1 MKKRKIKKGP
11 QVVSVAEIPEHD
23 WFIVKAGTWDRT
35 MHREVL
41 RSWTIRTCEQFIDH
55 GMIFIAQRL
64 TNGEF
69 YEGMSDE
76 QIRGMLEDRMCDY
89 CPLPDELKGAHCYG
103 DAPVMC
109 EGTHCAEA
117 IAAWKEEFVE

>member
-1 MKKRKIKKGP
+1 MKKRKFKKGP

-35 MHREVL
+35 MHREML

-69 YEGMSDE
+69 YEGMNRSV
-76 QIRGMLEDRMCDY
+76 GCS
-89 CPLPDELKGAHCYG
+89 KTG
-103 DAPVMC
+103 
-109 EGTHCAEA
+109 CAITA
-117 IAAWKEEFVE
+117 RCRTN

>member
-1 MKKRKIKKGP
+1 MKKRKFKKGP

-35 MHREVL
+35 MHREML

-117 IAAWKEEFVE
+117 IAAWKEEFLE

>member
-1 MKKRKIKKGP
+1 MKKRKFKKGP

-35 MHREVL
+35 MHREML

-55 GMIFIAQRL
+55 GMIFIAQWL

-69 YEGMSDE
+69 YGGMSDE

>member
-1 MKKRKIKKGP
+1 MKKRKFKKGP

-35 MHREVL
+35 MHREML

-103 DAPVMC
+103 DTPVMC

>member
-1 MKKRKIKKGP
+1 MKKRKFKKGP

-35 MHREVL
+35 MHREML

-89 CPLPDELKGAHCYG
+89 CPLPDELKGARCYG

>member
-1 MKKRKIKKGP
+1 MKKRKFKKGP

-35 MHREVL
+35 MHREML

-117 IAAWKEEFVE
+117 VAAWKEEFVE

>member
-1 MKKRKIKKGP
+1 MKKRKFKKGP

-55 GMIFIAQRL
+55 GMIFIAQWL

-69 YEGMSDE
+69 YGGMSDE

>member
-1 MKKRKIKKGP
+1 MKKRKFKKGP

-76 QIRGMLEDRMCDY
+76 QIRRMLEDRMCDY

>member
-1 MKKRKIKKGP
+1 MKKRKFKKGP

-69 YEGMSDE
+69 YGGMSDE

-103 DAPVMC
+103 DATVMC

>member
-1 MKKRKIKKGP
+1 MKKRKVKKGP

>member
-1 MKKRKIKKGP
+1 MINAASADTFGFDCVCLIKGLLWGWCGDK
-11 QVVSVAEIPEHD
+11 S
-23 WFIVKAGTWDRT
+23 KT
-35 MHREVL
+35 
-41 RSWTIRTCEQFIDH
+41 
-55 GMIFIAQRL
+55 
-64 TNGEF
+64 

>member
-1 MKKRKIKKGP
+1 MKKRKFKKGP
-11 QVVSVAEIPEHD
+11 QVVSVAEMPEHD

>member
-1 MKKRKIKKGP
+1 MKKRKFKKGP

-109 EGTHCAEA
+109 EGTRCAEA

>member
-1 MKKRKIKKGP
+1 MKKRKFKKGP

-35 MHREVL
+35 MHREML

-89 CPLPDELKGAHCYG
+89 CPLPDQLKGAHCYG

>member
-1 MKKRKIKKGP
+1 MKKRKFKKGP

-35 MHREVL
+35 MHREML

-69 YEGMSDE
+69 YEGMSNE

-89 CPLPDELKGAHCYG
+89 CPLSDELKGAHCYG
-103 DAPVMC
+103 DTPVMC

>member
-1 MKKRKIKKGP
+1 MKKRKFKKGP

-55 GMIFIAQRL
+55 GMICIAQRL

>member
-1 MKKRKIKKGP
+1 MKKRKFKKGP

-89 CPLPDELKGAHCYG
+89 CPLPDELKGVHCYG

>member
-1 MKKRKIKKGP
+1 MKKRKFKKGP

-35 MHREVL
+35 MHREML
-41 RSWTIRTCEQFIDH
+41 RSWTIRTCEQFIDR

>member
-1 MKKRKIKKGP
+1 MKKRKFKKGP

>member
-1 MKKRKIKKGP
+1 MKKRKFKKGP

-35 MHREVL
+35 MHREML

-64 TNGEF
+64 TNGEI

>member
-1 MKKRKIKKGP
+1 MKKRKFKKGP

-35 MHREVL
+35 MHREML

-69 YEGMSDE
+69 YEGMSNE

-89 CPLPDELKGAHCYG
+89 CPLPDKLKGAHCYG

>member
-1 MKKRKIKKGP
+1 MKKRKFKKGP

-117 IAAWKEEFVE
+117 IADWKEDFVE

>member
-1 MKKRKIKKGP
+1 MKKRKFKKGP

-35 MHREVL
+35 MHREML

-76 QIRGMLEDRMCDY
+76 QIHGMLEDRMCDY

>member
-1 MKKRKIKKGP
+1 MKKRKFKKGP

-35 MHREVL
+35 MHREML

-89 CPLPDELKGAHCYG
+89 CPLPDELKGANCYG

>member
-1 MKKRKIKKGP
+1 MKKRKFKKGP

-69 YEGMSDE
+69 YGGMSDE

-103 DAPVMC
+103 GAPVMC

>member
-1 MKKRKIKKGP
+1 MKKRKFKKGP

-35 MHREVL
+35 MHREML
-41 RSWTIRTCEQFIDH
+41 RSWTIRTCEQFMDH